1 MMSRTDR
8 LAEWHRASHFLGWL
22 ELQSGPTRSL
32 AREQELRACAHSI
45 ERNYGG
51 AAFLH
56 ALMESSG
63 LDAEGEQ
70 RAAGV
75 WRKENIASGPRGP
88 PVADRFDVYPSGPRA
103 DHMNLDDL
111 LFRYFGTSE
120 MTHVPPAAQLAGLE
134 RMQVDF
140 GLEEDRGNRF
150 ALWCLLHMLGA
161 APDLDVA
168 FEQDGD
174 REAARNFKDLLAGA
188 REG

>member
-56 ALMESSG
+56 AFMESSG

-75 WRKENIASGPRGP
+75 WRGR
-88 PVADRFDVYPSGPRA
+88 R
-103 DHMNLDDL
+103 
-111 LFRYFGTSE
+111 TS
-120 MTHVPPAAQLAGLE
+120 PQ
-134 RMQVDF
+134 
-140 GLEEDRGNRF
+140 
-150 ALWCLLHMLGA
+150 
-161 APDLDVA
+161 
-168 FEQDGD
+168 D
-174 REAARNFKDLLAGA
+174 REAHLLPTGLMFIRADLGPIT
-188 REG
+188 